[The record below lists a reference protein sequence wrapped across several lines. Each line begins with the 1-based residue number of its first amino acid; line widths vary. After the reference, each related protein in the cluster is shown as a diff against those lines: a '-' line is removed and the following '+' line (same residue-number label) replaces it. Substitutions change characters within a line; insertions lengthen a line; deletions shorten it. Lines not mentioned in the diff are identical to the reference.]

1 MASTHSTS
9 AGLRQPFCEEED
21 SSGDRF
27 DCGHDAA
34 LLGES
39 AAIRHLRSQLQ
50 RIAPH
55 FRTALIRGEIGSG
68 KQMVA
73 RYLHACSP
81 GADGPFI
88 VTSASALAES
98 FAGEAALHRG
108 ATPTTAILLESAH
121 GGTLYLNGVGELPF
135 VLQAAL
141 LRFIRACEE
150 RRVTPALAGRSSFK
164 SANARESGARAAP
177 IRLPAP
183 RVLAPRMAATRILAA
198 SDRDLRMLS
207 AIGQFRQDLYARLAA
222 VEIMVPPLRQR
233 MEDIPVLAAWLLHRL
248 AEETGRRPKLFAAST
263 LAQLQGHLW
272 PNNLRELERVVAHA
286 AALADGELIEPRH
299 LLALIDRAPAGLPAT
314 PEVKLERLHDVV
326 HQHVLEVLTR
336 CGGNKLRAAELLG
349 ISRST
354 LYRML
359 DAMPDADPAAQPKA
373 G

>member
-1 MASTHSTS
+1 MASNHFTS
-9 AGLRQPFCEEED
+9 AGLRQPLCEVEESPCD
-21 SSGDRF
+21 GSDR
-27 DCGHDAA
+27 GHDPA

-39 AAIRHLRSQLQ
+39 AAICRLRSQIQ
-50 RIAPH
+50 RIAPY

-81 GADGPFI
+81 GAGGPFI
-88 VTSASALAES
+88 VTSATALAES
-98 FAGEAALHRG
+98 FADDVAVHRG

-121 GGTLYLNGVGELPF
+121 GGTLYLKGVGELSF
-135 VLQAAL
+135 GLQAAL

-150 RRVTPALAGRSSFK
+150 RRAAPMAGRTSFK
-164 SANARESGARAAP
+164 GTDRRESGARVGPA
-177 IRLPAP
+177 RVPAP
-183 RVLAPRMAATRILAA
+183 GMPATRILAA

-233 MEDIPVLAAWLLHRL
+233 VEDIPILAAWLLHQL
-248 AEETGRRPKLFAAST
+248 AEETGRGPRLFAAST

-272 PNNLRELERVVAHA
+272 PNNLRELERVVVQA
-286 AALADGELIEPRH
+286 AALAEGELIEPRH
-299 LLALIDRAPAGLPAT
+299 LLALIDRTPVGLAAT
-314 PEVKLERLHDVV
+314 PAVKIERLHEVV
-326 HQHVLEVLTR
+326 HQHVLDVLTR